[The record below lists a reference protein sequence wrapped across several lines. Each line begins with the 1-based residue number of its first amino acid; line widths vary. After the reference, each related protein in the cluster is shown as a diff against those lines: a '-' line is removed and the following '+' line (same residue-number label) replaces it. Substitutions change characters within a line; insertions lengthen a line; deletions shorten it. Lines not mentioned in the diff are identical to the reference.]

1 MRKPRPVGGGSLLQ
15 IRLVR
20 GDQQASQSTRF
31 NDLFF
36 RFLNRIQL
44 GSLRLCRSGSEPR
57 SLPSSLW
64 TRFTGIVLVVALT
77 LLLSAC
83 GGDPGQGPVEVKWDR
98 DACER
103 CRMVLS
109 DPLHSAQVRV
119 PTPDGRSRVYRFDD
133 IGCALIWLEERAER
147 DDPATEIWV
156 NDWRTGDWID
166 ARTATYLRGQVTP
179 MEYGLGAQP
188 EPARDG
194 LDFAQAKAHIF
205 DVEARFNVHGG
216 HLDAN
221 QASPGAP
228 PDPIWPAEHVQRT
241 QPPHDHA
248 E

>member
-1 MRKPRPVGGGSLLQ
+1 MHKPRPVINGSL
-15 IRLVR
+15 RHDRSGR
-20 GDQQASQSTRF
+20 GDRRPSQPKGF
-31 NDLFF
+31 NDFFF
-36 RFLNRIQL
+36 RVLNRVPL
-44 GSLRLCRSGSEPR
+44 GSLGSRREATVPPSR
-57 SLPSSLW
+57 QSSLW
-64 TRFTGIVLVVALT
+64 KRCSVVPVVALT

-98 DACER
+98 DTCER

-109 DPLHSAQVRV
+109 DRLHSAQVRV

-156 NDWRTGDWID
+156 NDWRAGDWID

-188 EPARDG
+188 EPAPDG

-216 HLDAN
+216 HLDAKPV
-221 QASPGAP
+221 SPGVPSPEIP
-228 PDPIWPAEHVQRT
+228 PADQALPTGH
-241 QPPHDHA
+241 PHDHA
-248 E
+248 H

>member
-1 MRKPRPVGGGSLLQ
+1 MREPRPAGYGS
-15 IRLVR
+15 VSHGCVVS

-31 NDLFF
+31 NDLFL
-36 RFLNRIQL
+36 RFLNRTPMESIELCQSTSL
-44 GSLRLCRSGSEPR
+44 PPSRPSLRG
-57 SLPSSLW
+57 
-64 TRFTGIVLVVALT
+64 TRFPSIVSAVVLT
-77 LLLSAC
+77 LLVSAC

-98 DACER
+98 DTCER

-109 DPLHSAQVRV
+109 DRLHSAQVRV

-188 EPARDG
+188 EAAPDG

-221 QASPGAP
+221 PVSPGAASDRIP
-228 PDPIWPAEHVQRT
+228 PANPVPATEQ
-241 QPPHDHA
+241 PHDHA

>member
-1 MRKPRPVGGGSLLQ
+1 MREPRPAGYGSVSHG
-15 IRLVR
+15 RFVR

-31 NDLFF
+31 RD
-36 RFLNRIQL
+36 
-44 GSLRLCRSGSEPR
+44 S
-57 SLPSSLW
+57 
-64 TRFTGIVLVVALT
+64 LVVVLA
-77 LLLSAC
+77 LLLAGC

-103 CRMVLS
+103 CRMILS
-109 DPLHSAQVRV
+109 DRLHSAQVRV

-133 IGCALIWLEERAER
+133 IGCALIWLEEHAER
-147 DDPATEIWV
+147 DDSATEIWV

-188 EPARDG
+188 EPAPDG
-194 LDFAQAKAHIF
+194 LDFAQTKAHIF

-216 HLDAN
+216 HLDADT
-221 QASPGAP
+221 ASPGAASVQIP
-228 PDPIWPAEHVQRT
+228 PADPIPAPEQ
-241 QPPHDHA
+241 PHDHA

>member
-1 MRKPRPVGGGSLLQ
+1 MRKPRPAGNGSVPIFSIHRCVGAWLARARPQVRSNPIDPGADSSAGKPRAHGRRLSSGLLF
-15 IRLVR
+15 
-20 GDQQASQSTRF
+20 A
-31 NDLFF
+31 
-36 RFLNRIQL
+36 
-44 GSLRLCRSGSEPR
+44 
-57 SLPSSLW
+57 
-64 TRFTGIVLVVALT
+64 IVV
-77 LLLSAC
+77 LLLAAC

-109 DPLHSAQVRV
+109 DRLHSAQVRV
-119 PTPDGRSRVYRFDD
+119 PTLDGRSRVYRFDD

-188 EPARDG
+188 EPAPDG
-194 LDFAQAKAHIF
+194 LDFAQAKAHIL
-205 DVEARFNVHGG
+205 DVEARFNVHGA
-216 HLDAN
+216 HLDAS
-221 QASPGAP
+221 QASPGAASDQIP
-228 PDPIWPAEHVQRT
+228 PAQ
-241 QPPHDHA
+241 QPRDHA